1 MVVNEDKFQAEVSNN
16 KREAKYKL
24 TIDND
29 DVKSTKLVKVLYT
42 VLLCYKNAEQIVSLI
57 N

>member
-42 VLLCYKNAEQIVSLI
+42 VLLCYKNAEQIISLI